1 MNATRTL
8 IQAFLGGLVVIVGLR
23 TLVAGLTGA
32 TLAAF
37 AAVAIIGLV
46 GWRYHK
52 AFENAE
58 ERQIAGDNLY
68 YLGLL
73 FTLISLILALVQL
86 FVLDTQEDVNQRA
99 NELIGN
105 FSVALFSTVA
115 GIFARILFQS
125 HKNTTTKS
133 EGKAVEKP
141 DPTPVPV
148 SASGL
153 VIDAD
158 VSALR
163 EELSRLRLMLREAS
177 DAFLHFTRISS
188 EQSENMVEH
197 TGSMVQRQSEEL
209 SKATIHQ
216 LQQMN
221 QNLQSVANVFQ
232 VEMEKLSNHS
242 TNVIDEF
249 VKHMSADAR
258 RGIADTSQAWNEAAI
273 KMRAEGDKQIRAIY
287 GDINALLQSTEQAW
301 AQMAGLS
308 ESIGESVAGMR
319 QNVESLREMLKDSVQ
334 AGAEMKL
341 LVESM
346 GRAREDLDRAAG
358 AAGKSTAEI
367 ESGIR
372 EFAEIQGKLSADLNE
387 SRLQAVQ
394 EFRDATT
401 RITDQVGEEL
411 DSGGG
416 RLQSAILNIV
426 NDMENHQKVSA
437 EQLGK
442 ASHLSRQMSEETKQW
457 SKLAEH
463 TRKSLVEAVEHL
475 VSVVKK
481 N

>member
-1 MNATRTL
+1 LNATRTL

-37 AAVAIIGLV
+37 AAIAIIGLV

-58 ERQIAGDNLY
+58 DRQIAGDNLY

-133 EGKAVEKP
+133 AEKAIETP
-141 DPTPVPV
+141 DPAPVPV

-153 VIDAD
+153 MIDAD

-188 EQSENMVEH
+188 EQSENVVEH
-197 TGSMVQRQSEEL
+197 TGSMMQKQSEDL

-216 LQQMN
+216 LEQMN
-221 QNLQSVANVFQ
+221 LNLKSVANMFEA
-232 VEMEKLSNHS
+232 EMEKLSNQS
-242 TNVIDEF
+242 TKLIDEF
-249 VKHMSADAR
+249 LKHMSADAR
-258 RGIADTSQAWNEAAI
+258 QGIADTSKAWNATSI
-273 KMRAEGDKQIRAIY
+273 KMKAEGDKQIRAIY
-287 GDINALLQSTEQAW
+287 GDINALLQSTEQTW
-301 AQMAGLS
+301 AQMAGLA
-308 ESIGESVAGMR
+308 ENIGGSVSGMR
-319 QNVESLREMLKDSVQ
+319 QHVESLQELVRDSAR
-334 AGAEMKL
+334 AGSDMKL
-341 LVESM
+341 LVESI
-346 GRAREDLDRAAG
+346 GRARDELDQVAG
-358 AAGKSTAEI
+358 AAGRSTAEI

-372 EFAEIQGKLSADLNE
+372 GFAEIQGKLDSELNE
-387 SRLQAVQ
+387 TRMKAVG
-394 EFRDATT
+394 EFRAATT
-401 RITDQVGEEL
+401 RITDQVSEQL
-411 DSGGG
+411 DADGG
-416 RLQSAILNIV
+416 RLQTAILNVV
-426 NDMENHQKVSA
+426 NDMENHQKISA

-442 ASHLSRQMSEETKQW
+442 ASHLSRQMSEESKQW

-463 TRKSLVEAVEHL
+463 TRKSLVEAVERL
-475 VSVVKK
+475 VAVVKK
-481 N
+481 S

>member
-8 IQAFLGGLVVIVGLR
+8 IYAFLGGLAVIVGLR
-23 TLVAGLTGA
+23 TLVAGLAGA
-32 TLAAF
+32 SLAAV
-37 AAVAIIGLV
+37 AAVAIIVLV

-58 ERQIAGDNLY
+58 DRQVAGDNLY

-73 FTLISLILALVQL
+73 FTLISLMLALFQL
-86 FVLDTQEDVNQRA
+86 FGPYSQEDVNQRA

-105 FSVALFSTVA
+105 FSVALSSTVA

-133 EGKAVEKP
+133 AEKAVQKP
-141 DPTPVPV
+141 DPAPVPV

-163 EELSRLRLMLREAS
+163 EELSNLRLMLREAS

-197 TGSMVQRQSEEL
+197 TGSMMQKQSEDL
-209 SKATIHQ
+209 SKAAIHQ

-221 QNLQSVANVFQ
+221 LNLKSVANVFQ
-232 VEMEKLSNHS
+232 AEMEKLSGHS
-242 TNVIDEF
+242 TTVIDEF
-249 VKHMSADAR
+249 LKHMSADAR

-287 GDINALLQSTEQAW
+287 GDINTLLQSTEQAW
-301 AQMAGLS
+301 SQMAGLS

-346 GRAREDLDRAAG
+346 GQARDGLERAAA
-358 AAGKSTAEI
+358 AAGRSTAEI

-372 EFAEIQGKLSADLNE
+372 EFAEIQGKLSVDLNE
-387 SRLQAVQ
+387 SRLRAVQ
-394 EFRDATT
+394 EFREATT
-401 RITDQVGEEL
+401 RITDQVSEEL

-416 RLQSAILNIV
+416 RLQSAILNVV
-426 NDMENHQKVSA
+426 NDMENHQKISA

-442 ASHLSRQMSEETKQW
+442 ASHLSRRMSEEAKQW